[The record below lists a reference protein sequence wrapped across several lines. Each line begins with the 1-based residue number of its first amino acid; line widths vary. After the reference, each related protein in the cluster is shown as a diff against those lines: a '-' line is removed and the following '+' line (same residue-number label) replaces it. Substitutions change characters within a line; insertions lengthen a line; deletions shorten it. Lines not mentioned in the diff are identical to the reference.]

1 MFERLLDLPTGQR
14 FLIYVGSALVIV
26 AVYVLVFY
34 LPLSQEI
41 GDKQQTLS
49 ALKQEQAKLQLLLSD
64 RAKKQAA
71 MVEAEGRFN
80 QVRAQLPEEKEIPE
94 LLRQVSNLGSESGLE
109 VILFRQKP
117 EAFQDLY
124 AEVPVDMAVRG
135 GYHQVA
141 LFFDKVWHLDRI
153 VNVSDIVLKNPQ
165 FTDGQVQVEANFA
178 ATTYRFLTEEERAR
192 IAKEKA
198 EAEKKK
204 GKKK

>member
-14 FLIYVGSALVIV
+14 LLIYIGIALSIV
-26 AVYVLVFY
+26 VFYVFVFY

-41 GDKQQTLS
+41 GDKQQTINS
-49 ALKQEQAKLQLLLSD
+49 LKQEQAKLQKLVSD
-64 RAKKQAA
+64 RGKKQAA
-71 MVEAEGRFN
+71 VVEAEGRFN

-109 VILFRQKP
+109 VVLFRQKP

-124 AEVPVDMAVRG
+124 AEVPVEMAVRG
-135 GYHQVA
+135 GYHQVG

-153 VNVSDIVLKNPQ
+153 VNVADIVLKNPQ
-165 FTDGQVQVEANFA
+165 SIDGQVRVDAAFS

-192 IAKEKA
+192 IAKERA